1 MKKEHINITDFM
13 SLLFAILVSRNIL
26 ELDLSSF
33 VSFIEECKNNN
44 KYLNLININTKNISK
59 CIEKLEN
66 VISFL
71 NDEKNI
77 KSYYSALD
85 NMIYI
90 NDNINYQEVVKN
102 NISYF
107 KDVSSF
113 INDFILYENYYNYY
127 DNYEEE
133 EEEFYR
139 VLS

>member
-1 MKKEHINITDFM
+1 MKKEQINIVDFM
-13 SLLFAILVSRNIL
+13 SLLFAILVSRDIL
-26 ELDLSSF
+26 ALDLSSF

-71 NDEKNI
+71 NDEKSI
-77 KSYYSALD
+77 KSYFSTLD
-85 NMIYI
+85 NIIYI
-90 NDNINYQEVVKN
+90 NSEFDYQEIVKD

-107 KDVSSF
+107 KDVSLF
-113 INDFILYENYYNYY
+113 VNDFIAYQNYY
-127 DNYEEE
+127 DYYEEE
-133 EEEFYR
+133 EYYR

>member
-1 MKKEHINITDFM
+1 MKKEQINIVDFM
-13 SLLFAILVSRNIL
+13 SLLFAIFVSRDIL
-26 ELDLSSF
+26 ALDLSSF

-71 NDEKNI
+71 NDEKSI
-77 KSYYSALD
+77 KSYFSTLD
-85 NMIYI
+85 NIIYI
-90 NDNINYQEVVKN
+90 NSEFDYQEIVKD

-107 KDVSSF
+107 KDVSLF
-113 INDFILYENYYNYY
+113 VNDFIAYQNYY
-127 DNYEEE
+127 DYYEEE
-133 EEEFYR
+133 EYYR

>member
-33 VSFIEECKNNN
+33 ISFLEECKTNN

-71 NDEKNI
+71 NDEKSI
-77 KSYYSALD
+77 KSYFSTLD
-85 NMIYI
+85 NIIYI
-90 NDNINYQEVVKN
+90 NNEFDYQEIVKN

-107 KDVSSF
+107 KDTSSF
-113 INDFILYENYYNYY
+113 INDYILYENYYNYY
-127 DNYEEE
+127 EEE
-133 EEEFYR
+133 EEGFYR